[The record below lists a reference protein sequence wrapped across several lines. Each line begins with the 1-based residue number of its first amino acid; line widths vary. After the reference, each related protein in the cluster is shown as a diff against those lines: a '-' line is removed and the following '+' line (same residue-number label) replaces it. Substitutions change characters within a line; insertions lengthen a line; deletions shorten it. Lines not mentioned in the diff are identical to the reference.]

1 MKEIGTR
8 LTGLSTLGP
17 RPQIKNTPAGSSP
30 AESFQSGEASPGLMK
45 KPHFPAASA
54 AEENLASK
62 RGLNTGKTVGLVVA
76 TLAAGAGVVG
86 LANAHPGPTHAQIQL
101 SERDAQKAEKNF
113 SFLNEVVTKQGGS
126 LKADPNTLTG
136 RVFHQQRGVDAGGA
150 TQALADG
157 YTVYLYPT
165 AQSEQGIPINSLDE
179 LKQITAQARSEVA
192 QSHLKQGLENLKSGL
207 NQVGKSIQDGL
218 DDLFK

>member
-8 LTGLSTLGP
+8 MTGLSTLGP
-17 RPQIKNTPAGSSP
+17 RLQTKNVPTGDHP
-30 AESFQSGEASPGLMK
+30 AESFRPQEASPGLMK
-45 KPHFPAASA
+45 KPHFPADSV
-54 AEENLASK
+54 AEDNLASK
-62 RGLNTGKTVGLVVA
+62 RGMNTGRTVGLVVA

-86 LANAHPGPTHAQIQL
+86 LANAHPGQTHAQIQL

-113 SFLNEVVTKQGGS
+113 SFLSEVVTKQGGS

-136 RVFHQQRGVDAGGA
+136 RVFHQQRGVDARGA
-150 TQALADG
+150 TQALAEG

-165 AQSEQGIPINSLDE
+165 GQSEQGIPIQSLDE
-179 LKQITAQARSEVA
+179 LKQVTAQARSEVV
-192 QSHLKQGLENLKSGL
+192 QSHLKQGLDNLKDGI